1 MKKKICIIAAA
12 LSALSMLL
20 LLGIQAKR
28 RVTGK

>member
-12 LSALSMLL
+12 LSILL

-28 RVTGK
+28 RAMCK